1 MSWFLMLVG
10 SMLMFY
16 IESGVF
22 SSNWKQ
28 ILLGISF
35 ALINIAFSLTQDH
48 IYKNEARIVNLEEEI
63 AKLKG
68 DGKNN
73 EQDRQ

>member
-10 SMLMFY
+10 SMLIFC

-35 ALINIAFSLTQDH
+35 SLINIAFSLTQDH
-48 IYKNEARIVNLEEEI
+48 IYKNETRIINLEEEVS
-63 AKLKG
+63 KLKEHS
-68 DGKNN
+68 KK
-73 EQDRQ
+73 EK

>member
-35 ALINIAFSLTQDH
+35 LLINIAFSLTQDH
-48 IYKNEARIVNLEEEI
+48 IYKNETRIMNLEEEVV
-63 AKLKG
+63 KLK
-68 DGKNN
+68 KYSKK
-73 EQDRQ
+73 EK

>member
-16 IESGVF
+16 IEYGVF

-35 ALINIAFSLTQDH
+35 SLINIAFSLTQDH
-48 IYKNEARIVNLEEEI
+48 IYKNETRIMNLEEEV
-63 AKLKG
+63 AKLKKYN
-68 DGKNN
+68 KNK
-73 EQDRQ
+73 EK

>member
-10 SMLMFY
+10 SMLIFC
-16 IESGVF
+16 IESCVF

-35 ALINIAFSLTQDH
+35 SLINIAFSLTQDH
-48 IYKNEARIVNLEEEI
+48 IYKNETRIINLEEEVS
-63 AKLKG
+63 KLKEHS
-68 DGKNN
+68 KK
-73 EQDRQ
+73 EK

>member
-35 ALINIAFSLTQDH
+35 SLINIAFSLTQDH
-48 IYKNEARIVNLEEEI
+48 IYKNETRIMNLEEEV
-63 AKLKG
+63 AKLK
-68 DGKNN
+68 KYSKK
-73 EQDRQ
+73 EK

>member
-10 SMLMFY
+10 SMLMFC

-22 SSNWKQ
+22 SSDWKQ

-35 ALINIAFSLTQDH
+35 ALINIAISLTHDN
-48 IYKNEARIVNLEEEI
+48 IYKNETRIMNLEEEV
-63 AKLKG
+63 AKLK
-68 DGKNN
+68 KYSKK
-73 EQDRQ
+73 EK

>member
-1 MSWFLMLVG
+1 MSWFLMLVC

-35 ALINIAFSLTQDH
+35 SLINIAFSLTQDH
-48 IYKNEARIVNLEEEI
+48 IYKNETRIMNLEEEV
-63 AKLKG
+63 AKLK
-68 DGKNN
+68 KYSKK
-73 EQDRQ
+73 EK

>member
-10 SMLMFY
+10 SMLMFC

-22 SSNWKQ
+22 SSDWKT

-35 ALINIAFSLTQDH
+35 ALINIAISLTHDH
-48 IYKNEARIVNLEEEI
+48 IYKNETRIVNLEEEI
-63 AKLKG
+63 AKLKKYS
-68 DGKNN
+68 KNK
-73 EQDRQ
+73 EK

>member
-22 SSNWKQ
+22 SYNWKQ

-35 ALINIAFSLTQDH
+35 ALINIAKLIQDH
-48 IYKNEARIVNLEEEI
+48 IYKN
-63 AKLKG
+63 
-68 DGKNN
+68 
-73 EQDRQ
+73 

>member
-48 IYKNEARIVNLEEEI
+48 IYNNEARIVNLEEEI